1 MRAAVAAVV
10 VAVAATVAATIALLP
25 SLHLPF
31 TGTGAPE
38 TERAAAVG
46 TAPAASADTVGGPS
60 PSVASSPAVPS
71 PSASPASSR
80 RPRVSR
86 STAGPDTT
94 RPAPTRPVTTR
105 TVTARPTVR
114 HSKTTAPVPA
124 DSPAAKPSPT
134 PAKRVVELGP
144 GHFTDYCVSLGWEW
158 VEYRET
164 PTPGEYCIKRKGDT
178 MYLDQ
183 SRLDE
188 GCRWRYHDPKAF
200 HRFKGKSNYCYIY
213 R

>member
-1 MRAAVAAVV
+1 SHR
-10 VAVAATVAATIALLP
+10 L
-25 SLHLPF
+25 
-31 TGTGAPE
+31 
-38 TERAAAVG
+38 
-46 TAPAASADTVGGPS
+46 
-60 PSVASSPAVPS
+60 
-71 PSASPASSR
+71 
-80 RPRVSR
+80 RVRR

-94 RPAPTRPVTTR
+94 RPAPTRTVTTR
-105 TVTARPTVR
+105 PVVR
-114 HSKTTAPVPA
+114 HSKTSAPVPA
-124 DSPAAKPSPT
+124 DSPAAKPAKPSPT

-178 MYLDQ
+178 MYLTQ